1 MVEERRPRERELVL
15 APNEYAYVLD
25 TTKGHINSYVGP
37 NKTSLAQTDQ
47 PVVFNPLTKRFDY
60 ASEIELATQLFAT
73 APAGWYMVLKN
84 PARDG
89 GHPKPGLAAAGI
101 DLEVGR
107 KVVLHGPA
115 SFALWPGQMAK
126 VIAGHRLRSNQYLV
140 IHIYDAALANAAPA
154 AVLGTRAPATA
165 AREGAGAPTTPAVP
179 AIPAIPAVTFEP
191 GEKRIIRGSEVTSY
205 LPPNGVEVIP
215 DASGAYVRDAIT
227 LQRLEYCVLVG
238 EDGKKK
244 PVRGEAVVFPAP
256 DQRFLEENGN
266 RKFRAIELSEITGLH
281 VKVIAPYV
289 DEDGVAR
296 TEGEELFITGKNK
309 LWFPREEHA
318 IVRSSGPSE
327 LHHAIAIPAGE
338 GRYVLNRL
346 SGDIALLKGPLMFLP
361 DPRREVITR
370 RVLTDRECSLMYPGN
385 EDALAHNRGHRRG
398 APAPVVPMKRDAVP
412 APPALKEPSS
422 RDGVDSFARSFTA
435 PRQIVLDGKFEGAAS
450 VDVWSGYA
458 VQLVDKSGGRRIVRG
473 PTSVLLEYDESLEA
487 LTLSTGTPKS
497 TQRLLPTAYLKI
509 AGNQVSDRIDVMS
522 SDLVR
527 AAVSVKYRV
536 SFEGEPGH
544 EKWFHVDNY
553 VKLLCDHAGSLVRA
567 TARRTPIRKL
577 RTEVAELVRDTLLGK
592 KGEGPRSGLTFA
604 ENGMRVV
611 DVEVLDLDV
620 VDDAVNLLLE
630 DAQLAA
636 IRGAISVA
644 ERESALA
651 DRRRIEDIEQ
661 ELARAEHETRALKAE
676 LDAEREAR
684 AAALE
689 EQRLVQRAQLLQHKR
704 DAELRDAEQESLVKI
719 KKLEVRE
726 REVSADLGER
736 ERRQLIDLALM
747 REQVEAAV
755 RQGAAF
761 SPELIAAVTRLGDSQ
776 LLSAL
781 SANFGE
787 LAAVEG
793 RGLLETAR
801 KFLDFVPSTSLQMLK
816 VSKKAEREGDAE

>member
-47 PVVFNPLTKRFDY
+47 PVIFNPLTKRFDY

-89 GHPKPGLAAAGI
+89 GHPKPGLASAGI

-140 IHIYDAALANAAPA
+140 IHVYDASLANTAPA
-154 AVLGTRAPATA
+154 AVLGTRTAPA
-165 AREGAGAPTTPAVP
+165 
-179 AIPAIPAVTFEP
+179 AITFEP

-205 LPPNGVEVIP
+205 LPPNGVEVVA
-215 DASGAYVRDAIT
+215 DGQGAYVRDAVT

-256 DQRFLEENGN
+256 DQRFLEENGI
-266 RKFRAIELSEITGLH
+266 RKFRAIELSEITGVH
-281 VKVIAPYV
+281 VKITAPYV
-289 DEDGVAR
+289 DDEGTAR
-296 TEGEELFITGKNK
+296 TEGEELFITGKDK
-309 LWFPREEHA
+309 IWFPREEHA
-318 IVRSSGPSE
+318 IIRAAGQSE
-327 LHHAIAIPAGE
+327 IHHAIAIPAGE

-346 SGDIALLKGPLMFLP
+346 SGAIALLKGPSMFLP

-370 RVLTDRECSLMYPGN
+370 RVLGDRECSLLYPAN
-385 EDALAHNRGHRRG
+385 EEALVHNRSQRAG
-398 APAPVVPMKRDAVP
+398 APAPPPVRRDVVPA
-412 APPALKEPSS
+412 APTLKEPSS
-422 RDGVDSFARSFTA
+422 RDGVDSFARSYTP
-435 PRQIVLDGKFEGAAS
+435 PRSIVLDGKYQGAVG
-450 VDVWSGYA
+450 VDVWSGFA
-458 VQLVDKSGGRRIVRG
+458 VQVVDKMGGRRIVRG
-473 PTSVLLEYDESLEA
+473 PTSVLLGYDESLEA
-487 LTLSTGTPKS
+487 LSLSTGTPKS
-497 TQRLLPTAYLKI
+497 TQRLLFTVFLQI

-522 SDLVR
+522 SDLVK
-527 AAVSVKYRV
+527 ASVFVKYRV
-536 SFEGEPGH
+536 SFDGAPGE
-544 EKWFHVDNY
+544 ERWFHVDNY
-553 VKLLCDHAGSLVRA
+553 VKLLCDHAGSLLRA

-577 RTEVAELVRDTLLGK
+577 RAEVAELVRDTLLGK
-592 KGEGPRSGLTFA
+592 KGEGPRNGLAFV
-604 ENGMRVV
+604 ENGMKVV
-611 DVEVLDLDV
+611 DVEVLDLEV
-620 VDDAVNLLLE
+620 VDEAVNALLD

-636 IRGAISVA
+636 IKGAISVA

-651 DRRRIEDIEQ
+651 DRRRIEDIER
-661 ELARAEHETRALKAE
+661 ELARAEHETRALKVE

-684 AAALE
+684 AATLE
-689 EQRLVQRAQLLQHKR
+689 EQRLQQRSLLLQHKR
-704 DAELRDAEQESLVKI
+704 DAELRDAEQEALVKA
-719 KKLEVRE
+719 KRLEVKARE
-726 REVSADLGER
+726 IDADLLER
-736 ERRQLIDLALM
+736 ERRQLIDVALM

-761 SPELIAAVTRLGDSQ
+761 SPELIAAVTRLGDAQ

-801 KFLDFVPSTSLQMLK
+801 KFLDFVPSTSLPMLK
-816 VSKKAEREGDAE
+816 VPKQAERAGDAE